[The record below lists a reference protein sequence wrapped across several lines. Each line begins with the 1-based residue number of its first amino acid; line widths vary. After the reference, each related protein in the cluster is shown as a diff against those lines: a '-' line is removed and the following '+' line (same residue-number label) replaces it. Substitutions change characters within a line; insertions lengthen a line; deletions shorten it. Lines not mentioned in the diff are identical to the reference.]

1 VREGSGWTLGGE
13 GDSFSVRKADLL
25 QDRAAMRFRDLARAA
40 KAKKVDFLADIQGIF
55 FSF

>member
-1 VREGSGWTLGGE
+1 VRQGSGWTLGGE
-13 GDSFSVRKADLL
+13 GDSFSVRIADFL

-40 KAKKVDFLADIQGIF
+40 KAEKVGFLAEIQGIF

>member
-1 VREGSGWTLGGE
+1 MREGSGWTLGGE

-40 KAKKVDFLADIQGIF
+40 KAEKVGFLADIQGIF